1 LRLVWTERSLGDRRQ
16 IYEHIE
22 ADDPRA
28 AIAIDERIEVAARRL
43 LVFPESGRPGRVE
56 DTRELVVARTAI
68 VIPYRVV
75 GDVIRLLRV
84 LHGAREW
91 PEQMPDED

>member
-1 LRLVWTERSLGDRRQ
+1 MRLVWTERSLGDRRQ

-28 AIAIDERIEVAARRL
+28 AVAIDERIEAATRRL
-43 LVFPESGRPGRVE
+43 LVFPRSGRPGRVE
-56 DTRELVVARTAI
+56 DTRELVVARTAF
-68 VIPYRVV
+68 VIPYRIV

-84 LHGAREW
+84 LHAAREW